1 MNKIN
6 IFWFR
11 RDLRLYDNHGLSK
24 ATHDNLKV
32 IPIFIFDTT
41 ITSLLASNDRRIN
54 FIYDNLLE
62 IDSELNKKYKS
73 NLNVFQGKPYDI
85 FKNLME
91 NYSIK
96 NVYTNNDYEPYAINR
111 DESIKELLSYNGI
124 NFKSYKD
131 QVIFE
136 KNEIV
141 KDDGNPYVVY
151 TPFMKKWKSKLNED
165 ITLLD
170 EKKILNNFYQE
181 AISNLLKLSD
191 YGFVEN
197 ESKIEAFK
205 LNKEIVIN
213 YAERRNFPY
222 LNSTSKIGP
231 YLRFGSVS
239 IRKIVSGL
247 LRGFKEDTF
256 LKELIWREFFM
267 QILYHFPHT
276 AKDSFKSKYDKIVW
290 LNEEKDFESWKNGN
304 TGYPLIDAGMNE
316 LNLTGFM
323 HNRVRMITASFLC
336 KHLLIDWRWGEKYFA
351 EKLNDYEMASNVGNW
366 QWASGS
372 GVDAAPYFRIFNP
385 HTQILKFDNKREY
398 INKWVDVNSSDYPNE
413 IIEHKFAR
421 DRCLNTYKKYLD

>member
-151 TPFMKKWKSKLNED
+151 TPFMKKWKTKLNED

-290 LNEEKDFESWKNGN
+290 LNEEKAFESWKNGN

>member
-85 FKNLME
+85 FKNLIE

-151 TPFMKKWKSKLNED
+151 TPFMKKWKTKLNED
-165 ITLLD
+165 ITLLE

-205 LNKEIVIN
+205 LNTETVIN

-316 LNLTGFM
+316 LNITGFM

-385 HTQILKFDNKREY
+385 HTQILKFDKKREY

-413 IIEHKFAR
+413 IIDHKFAR

>member
-1 MNKIN
+1 MDKIN

-54 FIYDNLLE
+54 FIYDNLLD
-62 IDSELNKKYKS
+62 IDIELNKKYKS

-85 FKNLME
+85 FKNLIE

-111 DESIKELLSYNGI
+111 DESIKELLSNNGI

-141 KDDGNPYVVY
+141 KDDGTPYVVY
-151 TPFMKKWKSKLNED
+151 TPYMKKWKTKLYED

-170 EKKILNNFYQE
+170 EKKILNNFYKE

-247 LRGFKEDTF
+247 LKGFKEDTF

-290 LNEEKDFESWKNGN
+290 LNDKKAFELWKNGN

-385 HTQILKFDNKREY
+385 HTQIIKFDKSREY
-398 INKWVDVNSSDYPNE
+398 INKWINTESESYPGEIVD
-413 IIEHKFAR
+413 HKVAR
-421 DRCLNTYKKYLD
+421 QRCLDTYKMYLD

>member
-85 FKNLME
+85 FKNLIE

-151 TPFMKKWKSKLNED
+151 TPFMKKWKTKLNED

-239 IRKIVSGL
+239 IRKIVGRL

>member
-85 FKNLME
+85 FKNLIQ

-136 KNEIV
+136 KNDIV

-151 TPFMKKWKSKLNED
+151 TPFMKKWKTKLNED

-181 AISNLLKLSD
+181 AISNLLRLSD
-191 YGFVEN
+191 YGFTEN

-290 LNEEKDFESWKNGN
+290 LNEEKAFESWKNGN

-366 QWASGS
+366 QWACGS

>member
-151 TPFMKKWKSKLNED
+151 TPFMKKWKTKLNED

-247 LRGFKEDTF
+247 MRGFKEDTF

-290 LNEEKDFESWKNGN
+290 LNEEKAFESWKNGN

-398 INKWVDVNSSDYPNE
+398 INKWVDINSSDYPNE

>member
-85 FKNLME
+85 FKNLIE

-151 TPFMKKWKSKLNED
+151 TPFMKKWKTKLNED

-205 LNKEIVIN
+205 LNTEIVIN

>member
-85 FKNLME
+85 FKNLIQ

-151 TPFMKKWKSKLNED
+151 TPFMKKWKTKLNED

-290 LNEEKDFESWKNGN
+290 LNEEKAFESWKNGN

-366 QWASGS
+366 QWACGS

>member
-1 MNKIN
+1 MDKIN

-54 FIYDNLLE
+54 FIYDNLLD
-62 IDSELNKKYKS
+62 IDIELNKKYKS

-85 FKNLME
+85 FKNLIE

-111 DESIKELLSYNGI
+111 DESIKELLSNNGI

-141 KDDGNPYVVY
+141 KDDGTPYVVY
-151 TPFMKKWKSKLNED
+151 TPYMKKWKTKLYED

-170 EKKILNNFYQE
+170 EKKILNNFYKE

-247 LRGFKEDTF
+247 MRGFKEDTF

-290 LNEEKDFESWKNGN
+290 LNDKKAFELWKNGN

>member
-151 TPFMKKWKSKLNED
+151 TPFMKKWKTKLNED

-247 LRGFKEDTF
+247 MRGFKEDTF

-290 LNEEKDFESWKNGN
+290 LNEEKAFESWKNGN

-385 HTQILKFDNKREY
+385 HTQILKFDKKREY
-398 INKWVDVNSSDYPNE
+398 VNKWVDVNSSDYPNE

>member
-11 RDLRLYDNHGLSK
+11 RDLRLHDNHGLSK

-151 TPFMKKWKSKLNED
+151 TPFMKKWKTKLNED

-290 LNEEKDFESWKNGN
+290 LNEEKAFESWKNGN